1 MRSWRSTPFRGRRL
15 WPLIASTLHAA
26 FLAGET
32 GSAHIVVVTW
42 DASLHGWGM
51 VLRWWAN
58 RDGKTIVGTLPDS
71 PDMEHQIRR
80 ETQAGVYALEAAA
93 AELDLSEALVI
104 MRNDALGALSA
115 LRKGSFSSTFL
126 QQCAMQAC
134 RLERRVGCETLHLH
148 APGRVLIEEGVDDL
162 SRTTAEEVSGPVS
175 GAFVRREAFQLAQHH
190 GWTLTVDAFASEA
203 NAALPRFFARHAE
216 PRAEAEDAFAV
227 GDWGCSVCPACGQ
240 SHGEVLFAF
249 PPATLLNRFVI
260 KAQADGVRAVV
271 ITPLAVSAPYWS
283 KLLRASV
290 VSGPEG
296 YVRLRKQQSALPDS
310 DAAGELALFAV
321 DFSAGQTRLRTPT
334 APPCGREAEFRGR
347 LPSGSLADQAE
358 RARIHAHLDAVGL
371 ALRP

>member
-1 MRSWRSTPFRGRRL
+1 M
-15 WPLIASTLHAA
+15 
-26 FLAGET
+26 AGET
-32 GSAHIVVVTW
+32 GLAHIVVVTW

-71 PDMEHQIRR
+71 PDMQHQIRR
-80 ETQAGVYALEAAA
+80 EAQAGVFALEAAS
-93 AELDLSEALVI
+93 AELDLTEAVVI

-126 QQCAMQAC
+126 QQCAMSSC

-148 APGRVLIEEGVDDL
+148 APGRTLIAEGVDDL
-162 SRTTAEEVSGPVS
+162 SRATAEEIAGPVS
-175 GAFVRREAFQLAQHH
+175 STFLRQRATELAGRH
-190 GWTLTVDAFASEA
+190 GWTLTVDAFASAA
-203 NAALPRFFARHAE
+203 NAALPRFFARFAE
-216 PRAEAEDAFAV
+216 PRAEAEDAFTV
-227 GDWGCSVCPACGQ
+227 GDWGCSPCPICGQ
-240 SHGEVLFAF
+240 SHREVLFAF
-249 PPATLLNRFVI
+249 PPSNLLNRFVI

-271 ITPLAVSAPYWS
+271 ITPLAVSAPYWT

-290 VSGPEG
+290 IPGPEG
-296 YVRLRKQQSALPDS
+296 YERLRKLQNAPPDS

-321 DFSAGQTRLRTPT
+321 DFAAGQTRLRTPS

-347 LPSGSLADQAE
+347 CPSGSPADQAE